1 MTTVKYKI
9 SEGSVPSLS
18 APVQITEVQ
27 ALANQGEIVIAAW
40 KNPSGASGHVAL
52 AVPGESAASGT

>member
-18 APVQITEVQ
+18 AEQRTAIIRSELSRKTS
-27 ALANQGEIVIAAW
+27 ALLSAFYIIMTLTFLIFMFIISIDRIV
-40 KNPSGASGHVAL
+40 N
-52 AVPGESAASGT
+52 